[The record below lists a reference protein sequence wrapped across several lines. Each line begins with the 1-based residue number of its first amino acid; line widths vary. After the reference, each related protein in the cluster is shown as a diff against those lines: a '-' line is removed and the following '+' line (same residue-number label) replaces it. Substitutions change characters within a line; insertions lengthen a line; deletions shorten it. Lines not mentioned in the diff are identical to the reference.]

1 MARVL
6 VLNCGSSS
14 VKFALIETSNS
25 DSVASGIV
33 ENLGGGAALLK
44 AKTASGKME
53 QPIVAKDHGAAL
65 EAVVA
70 YLKEKN
76 LLEQGIIAVGH
87 RVVHG
92 GEKFSGSVLI
102 NDQVL
107 EAVRSCND
115 LAPLHNPAN
124 LKGIEVATRVFPG
137 LPQVAV
143 FDTAF
148 HQTIPAHAFLYPIPV
163 SLYKEKGVR
172 RYGFHGTSH
181 RYVTAKA
188 AELLG
193 KPENEVCLIT
203 AHLGNG
209 SSASAVLNGKSVDT
223 TMGLTPMEG
232 IPMGTRS
239 GTIDPGIL
247 IFMHD
252 SLGWDFKR
260 VNQVLNKE
268 SGLLGLSNLS
278 NDMRT
283 LVEASSK
290 GHEGAKLAIEVFCY
304 RLAKE
309 IASLSVALPRIDALV
324 FTGGIGENNIGI
336 RAKVLSHL
344 SLFGF
349 EVDPS
354 RNGDHGRHSNA
365 VITRPGNTV
374 AMVVPTDE
382 ELLIALDAEQIV
394 SKLKAGN
401 A

>member
-25 DSVASGIV
+25 ESVASGMV

-44 AKTASGKME
+44 AKIATGKVE

-70 YLKEKN
+70 YLQEN
-76 LLEQGIIAVGH
+76 QLLEQGILAVGH

-102 NDQVL
+102 DSQVL
-107 EAVRSCND
+107 DAVRACND

-124 LKGIEVATRVFPG
+124 LKGIEVATRVFPK

-148 HQTIPAHAFLYPIPV
+148 HQTIPQHAYLYPLPI
-163 SLYKEKGVR
+163 SLYTEKGVR

-181 RYVTAKA
+181 RFVTAQA
-188 AELLG
+188 AEMLQ
-193 KPENEVCLIT
+193 KPQSEVCLIT

-209 SSASAVLNGKSVDT
+209 CSATAVRNGQSVDT

-247 IFMHD
+247 VYLHD
-252 SLGWDFKR
+252 SLGWDFKK

-283 LVEASSK
+283 LVDSAKK

-304 RLAKE
+304 RLSKE
-309 IASLSVALPRIDALV
+309 IAALSIALPRIDALV
-324 FTGGIGENNIGI
+324 FTGGIGENNAVI
-336 RAKVLSHL
+336 REKTLQHL
-344 SLFGF
+344 HLFGF
-349 EVDPS
+349 EIDPS
-354 RNGDHGRHSNA
+354 RNGDHGRHSQG

-374 AMVVPTDE
+374 AMVVPTNE

-394 SKLKAGN
+394 VKEKGGQA
-401 A
+401 